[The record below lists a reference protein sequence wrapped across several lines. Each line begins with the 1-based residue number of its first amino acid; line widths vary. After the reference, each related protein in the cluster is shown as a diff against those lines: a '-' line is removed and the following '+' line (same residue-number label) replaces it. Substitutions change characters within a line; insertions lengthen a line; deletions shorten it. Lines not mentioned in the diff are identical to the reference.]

1 VRDSLPTICVGPVKN
16 LKRFAEGKI
25 DFDDAYH
32 NAMDAGGGTVDH
44 LVSFEGSSC
53 HMHVRHRGTFVNHFE
68 LVIPERLVMVEGIDG
83 DIHLP
88 NPLFAV
94 DELVRAAAAM
104 RPRRLLGARKRI
116 LAQHLLKRG

>member
-1 VRDSLPTICVGPVKN
+1 MSV
-16 LKRFAEGKI
+16 
-25 DFDDAYH
+25 
-32 NAMDAGGGTVDH
+32 
-44 LVSFEGSSC
+44 
-53 HMHVRHRGTFVNHFE
+53 VNHFE

-104 RPRRLLGARKRI
+104 RVEIKDEHGAGACVERRTAGCRCAPHPRIVDRAR
-116 LAQHLLKRG
+116 G

>member
-1 VRDSLPTICVGPVKN
+1 
-16 LKRFAEGKI
+16 
-25 DFDDAYH
+25 
-32 NAMDAGGGTVDH
+32 
-44 LVSFEGSSC
+44 
-53 HMHVRHRGTFVNHFE
+53 VNHFE

-104 RPRRLLGARKRI
+104 RVEIKDEHGAGACVER
-116 LAQHLLKRG
+116 